1 MKKVIAILISII
13 MVLVCV
19 SCTRI
24 PDSKINTEPE
34 DSTTPETTTLEPE
47 YYTSEKVY
55 TFMCAENRL
64 RVSMYITYSAPTNT
78 YTFVTKFIPE
88 PGVEK
93 YRGIV
98 MVNDDAIRS
107 DWYPGEPTGAEVTV
121 TDDHKELVVERHIVE
136 DINNA
141 RVTVMTA
148 IITNGTVEEFTTN
161 FYLKDVTNYG
171 ISFRVEP
178 AEPTGFDY

>member
-1 MKKVIAILISII
+1 MKKFIAILISII

-19 SCTRI
+19 SCS
-24 PDSKINTEPE
+24 PKPVEPA
-34 DSTTPETTTLEPE
+34 ETTTLETTTLESE

-93 YRGIV
+93 YRGCV

-121 TDDHKELVVERHIVE
+121 TDDHRELVVERHIVE

-161 FYLKDVTNYG
+161 FYLRDVTNSG

>member
-1 MKKVIAILISII
+1 MKKFIVILISII

-19 SCTRI
+19 SCSPKTV
-24 PDSKINTEPE
+24 EPE
-34 DSTTPETTTLEPE
+34 ESTTPETTTLESE
-47 YYTSEKVY
+47 YYTAEKVY

-141 RVTVMTA
+141 RVTVITA
-148 IITNGTVEEFTTN
+148 IITNGTVEEFATN

-178 AEPTGFDY
+178 AEPNGFDY